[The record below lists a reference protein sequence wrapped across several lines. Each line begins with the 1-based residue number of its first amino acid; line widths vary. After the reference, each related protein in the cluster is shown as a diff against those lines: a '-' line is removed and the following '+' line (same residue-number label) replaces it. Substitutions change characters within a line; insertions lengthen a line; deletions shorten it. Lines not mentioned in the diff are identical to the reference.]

1 MVLVNTVSTP
11 VEPVPL
17 WIDCDVGHDDALAIM
32 LAAYN
37 PHIKLLGISTVSGNT
52 SVKNCT
58 KNAIQVLKAAG
69 IEGVKVYEGAAK
81 PLVKKVFHASE
92 YHGPNGLIGA
102 KYLPKADYAKY
113 FDGSCSAV
121 NAMYNAITSSP
132 VPISI
137 AAIGPLTNIALLLG
151 MYPDVVAKIK
161 TLLIMGGSIGMG
173 NITPAAEFNIFC
185 DPEAAH
191 AVLNS
196 TLNHVVMVPLDT
208 TGTVLAS
215 KSIVRRIKDTLPDP
229 HFAELITG
237 LFWHYS
243 SEYSDISG
251 VKDGAPVHDPAALAY
266 IFMSE
271 LFTGKHIRV
280 DVECNAGLCN
290 GRTLCDFY
298 NCTGQAPNCW
308 VATSLDIDT
317 FWNHMID
324 SLTAAAKNCCLDP
337 MNPDN
342 GNADLPSSA

>member
-1 MVLVNTVSTP
+1 MTIATAVSIST
-11 VEPVPL
+11 EPVPL

-37 PHIKLLGISTVSGNT
+37 PHIKLLGISTVSGNS

-58 KNAIQVLKAAG
+58 RNAIQVLQAAG
-69 IEGVKVYEGAAK
+69 IEDVQVYEGAAK
-81 PLVKKVFHASE
+81 PLVKEVFHASE

-102 KYLPKADYAKY
+102 KYLPQADYAKY
-113 FDGSCSAV
+113 FDGNRNAVSAL
-121 NAMYNAITSSP
+121 YNAITSSP
-132 VPISI
+132 VAISI
-137 AAIGPLTNIALLLG
+137 AAIGPLTNIALLLS
-151 MYPDVVAKIK
+151 MHPEVASKIK

-191 AVLNS
+191 IVLS
-196 TLNHVVMVPLDT
+196 SRLDHVVMVPLDV
-208 TGTVLAS
+208 TGTVLAT
-215 KSIVRRIKDTLPDP
+215 KSIVKRIKDTLPNP
-229 HFAELITG
+229 HFVELTTG

-243 SEYSDISG
+243 NEYSDVFG

-271 LFTGKHIRV
+271 QFTGKHIRV
-280 DVECNAGLCN
+280 DVECNPGLCN

-298 NCTGQAPNCW
+298 NCTEKAPNCW
-308 VATSLDIDT
+308 VATSLDIDL

-324 SLTAAAKNCCLDP
+324 ALAAAAKNCCLDP
-337 MNPDN
+337 TNPDN
-342 GNADLPSSA
+342 NYVESA